1 MPLPKIDLP
10 IYDLKLVSQP
20 TPIKFRPFLVK
31 EEKILLMALQSEDE
45 TTILSAIKQ
54 VINNCIV
61 TESVDIDK
69 IPIFDLEYLFLNIR
83 ARSVGEMIETYYM
96 CRNVLPTEGEEPSEE
111 EAGEEKEPNECSNLM
126 LIQVNLTDIKP
137 PILDIP
143 SKIMI
148 TDKIGIQM
156 KFPNLMSFSPIKDLI
171 ISGDNDAV
179 FDLIY
184 SCSEYVFDAD
194 GVYYT
199 SESSKEEFDNLL
211 NSLTQEQFDR
221 ITNFFEVL
229 PKMEFNTKH
238 TCDKCGFVHDI
249 HLEGLND
256 FFT

>member
-10 IYDLKLVSQP
+10 TYELKLVSQP
-20 TPIKFRPFLVK
+20 TPIRFRPFLVK

-45 TTILSAIKQ
+45 SAILSAIKQ
-54 VINNCIV
+54 VINNCLV
-61 TESVDIDK
+61 DDSLDIDK

-83 ARSVGEMIETYYM
+83 ARSVGEITETYYM
-96 CRNVLPTEGEEPSEE
+96 CRNVTEPVSEE
-111 EAGEEKEPNECSNLM
+111 QTEEEVEQNECSNLM

-137 PILDIP
+137 PIVDLP

-148 TDKIGIQM
+148 TNKIGIQM
-156 KFPNLMSFSPIKDLI
+156 KFPNLMTFAPIKDMI

-179 FDLIY
+179 FNLIY
-184 SCSEYVFDAD
+184 SCSEYVFDSD

-199 SESSKEEFDNLL
+199 AESTKEEFDNFL

-221 ITNFFEVL
+221 ITNFFEMI
-229 PKMEFNTKH
+229 PKIEYNTKH